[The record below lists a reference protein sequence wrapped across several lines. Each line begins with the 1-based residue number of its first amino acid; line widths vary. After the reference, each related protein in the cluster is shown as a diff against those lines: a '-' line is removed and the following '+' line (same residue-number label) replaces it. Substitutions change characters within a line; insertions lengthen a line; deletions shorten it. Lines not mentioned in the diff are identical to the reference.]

1 MKKITRPW
9 QATILAVLAGLKM
22 ASNSIIL
29 LLLLFVRDWFGNW
42 LSQFDPELIV
52 ITAVKPIIFIPL
64 IASILISF
72 FFMRGLWKGQR
83 WAPILLAVLHGL
95 ALLLMG
101 LWTLSDTRWAIPFA
115 IMLFIVALEIECWV
129 HPFFKRK
136 K

>member
-9 QATILAVLAGLKM
+9 QATILAVIAGVKM
-22 ASNSIIL
+22 VSNFIIL

-64 IASILISF
+64 IGSILISF
-72 FFMRGLWKGQR
+72 LFMRGLWKGQR
-83 WAPILLAVLHGL
+83 WAPILLVILHGL
-95 ALLLMG
+95 AFLLMG
-101 LWTLSDTRWAIPFA
+101 LLTLSDTLWAIPFA
-115 IMLFIVALEIECWV
+115 IMLFLVALEIECWV